1 MSGDATLSAAGALT
15 IAANAVEGSMLNN
28 NVISGQTEL
37 TVNDLA
43 STDELL
49 VSDAGTLKR
58 VDVAGIRKQNVVA
71 FADAD
76 KTLEIGVNYASANPT
91 ANRTLTLPASPVV
104 GQSVK
109 VKCAGNM
116 TGGNI
121 IISRAG
127 SQLIDGEQT
136 ITLESPFA
144 AIEMIYVANN
154 IWRVF

>member
-1 MSGDATLSAAGALT
+1 LISDDGTIKRVGVDSLAVYMRKQSVAAFGDADDTL
-15 IAANAVEGSMLNN
+15 
-28 NVISGQTEL
+28 
-37 TVNDLA
+37 
-43 STDELL
+43 
-49 VSDAGTLKR
+49 
-58 VDVAGIRKQNVVA
+58 VV
-71 FADAD
+71 
-76 KTLEIGVNYASANPT
+76 GVNYASANPS

>member
-1 MSGDATLSAAGALT
+1 
-15 IAANAVEGSMLNN
+15 MLNDN
-28 NVISGQTEL
+28 IISGQTEL
-37 TVNDLA
+37 AVADLV

-49 VSDAGTLKR
+49 VSDDGTIKR
-58 VDVAGIRKQNVVA
+58 VDVAAIRKQNVAA
-71 FADAD
+71 FGDANGN
-76 KTLEIGVNYASANPT
+76 LLVGVNYANANPS
-91 ANRTLTLPASPVV
+91 ADRTLTLPASPNV
-104 GQSVK
+104 GESVK

-116 TGGNI
+116 SGGNI
-121 IISRAG
+121 IISRSG